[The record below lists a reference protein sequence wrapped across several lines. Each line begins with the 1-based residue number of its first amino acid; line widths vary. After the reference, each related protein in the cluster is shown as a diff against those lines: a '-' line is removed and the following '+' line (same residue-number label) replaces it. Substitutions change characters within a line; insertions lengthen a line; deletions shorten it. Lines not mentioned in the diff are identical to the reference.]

1 MYFAC
6 LISAARLASKPAL
19 PMYLKSLELIGFKS
33 FAAKTRIEFHRGVT
47 AVVGPNGCGKS
58 NILDA
63 IRWVLGEQSARA
75 LRGEG
80 MADVIFNGT
89 DTRPAVSAAEVSL
102 TFADCENDLGTE
114 YNELCLTRRVYRDS
128 QSDFL
133 LNHTPCRLKDIQL
146 LLMDTGIGRSA
157 YSIMEQGKI
166 DLILSSRPE
175 DRRAIF
181 EEAAGISKYKAQKRE
196 ALRKLEYTEANLL
209 RLSDIVK
216 EVKRQIGS
224 LQRQAGKARR
234 YRALF
239 ESLKVL
245 DLHVAARRRADLLAE
260 LAEAEG
266 KMLEF
271 AARHRVLEEQVDSQ
285 DFGLTAQRGEL
296 EALEN
301 RLAEAR
307 QDAHETRNRI
317 TGARTQVGFNEE
329 RALESERLSAR
340 SAEEMISAKS
350 RLEVEQDEL
359 AKIDQQLA
367 ELRQNL
373 ATSEAALVRRHQE
386 MAQARTEKEAAE
398 ERVREC
404 QGRIKKAE
412 AAATN
417 AQTELHRN
425 LDGQRAA
432 EERFDLVSKE
442 LVGIEASH
450 CDLCN
455 QVESAR
461 SDLEKAAAD
470 LQAHRHS
477 ANDCQLRREARE
489 REHQDVAASCAK
501 IERLEAE
508 KKARLEVLTQL
519 IEEGQ
524 GLHSA
529 TQAILKG
536 LDEPERFRPRIL
548 GSLAKFVEV
557 PAELVAAVEAAL
569 GAHLQAV
576 LLRDPSALDEVA
588 QKLSDG
594 GFGRGAVSLESLA
607 TSPDEPG
614 PADPLPEGAIAWLLD
629 RLTIQP
635 EASALLSRLLALVA
649 LAADLPAALA
659 MKQRASSGLAVVTMK
674 GEFVSAA
681 GVVFAGSAGDQ
692 ADSIFQRR
700 LEVRQLQSEIRCVA
714 EQAEVLAASRE
725 VAWREVEAA
734 ENARRASQNVLE
746 HAQVVTAS
754 RQAELSLL
762 ERELRER
769 ENKLKSLS
777 WEQRVL
783 REGVQERSEH
793 TEALRTRLGELRSEL
808 EKATAAH
815 SEAMNAARN
824 VAARELELNDAWQ
837 ELKIHV
843 ATERNRWESLGSVR
857 KPIASRLEEL
867 HALVTTREA
876 EIEHYRERI
885 VSLQQANSDL
895 IETIKQLEE
904 DLAAADAQI
913 ALLLSERTKRSA
925 AIEAVEVS
933 LRQLR
938 QELLTCGELKGREE
952 VRRTQSQLRLQSLD
966 EHVAR
971 RYQVEPGSFEP
982 DWFAFRVALRDQR
995 KRLESSSP
1003 SEREEADPSA
1013 HEQVDWTFAEAAV
1026 AEMTARLD
1034 GMGPVNLEAIQEYD
1048 ELEERQR
1055 FLEQQNVD
1063 LTKAKAE
1070 LLEVIQRINRTTK
1083 ELFRDTFEQVRCNF
1097 QEMFVELFGGG
1108 KANLLLVDDLDP
1120 LESGIEIIAKPPGK
1134 QLQSIALLSGGE
1146 KTMAAVALLFAIY
1159 MVKPSPFCVLD
1170 EMDAP
1175 LDESNINR
1183 FIRILDRFVGQSQFV
1198 VITHNKRTIAKA
1210 DVLYGVTMEEQ
1221 GISKLV
1227 GVRLTRR
1234 EEGHGEA
1241 DLIGTRKNVPSIA
1254 ESLGKGES

>member
-6 LISAARLASKPAL
+6 LISATKLASKPAL

-33 FAAKTRIEFHRGVT
+33 FATKTRVEFHRGVT

-89 DTRPAVSAAEVSL
+89 DTKPAVSAAEVSL

-114 YNELCLTRRVYRDS
+114 YNELCLTRRVYRDG

-166 DLILSSRPE
+166 DLILSSHPE

-234 YRALF
+234 YRSLF

-260 LAEAEG
+260 LTGAES
-266 KMLEF
+266 KIVEF
-271 AARHRVLEEQVDSQ
+271 AARHRLLEEQVDAQ
-285 DFGLTAQRGEL
+285 DFGLTAQRSQL
-296 EALEN
+296 ETLED

-307 QDAHETRNRI
+307 QQAHETRNRI
-317 TGARTQVGFNEE
+317 TSTRTEIGFNDE
-329 RALESERLSAR
+329 RILESERLSER
-340 SAEEMISAKS
+340 HAEEMCSAKS
-350 RLEVEQDEL
+350 RLEVEKAEL
-359 AKIDQQLA
+359 AKMDEQLI
-367 ELRQNL
+367 ELAQNL
-373 ATSEAALVRRHQE
+373 ATSEAALARRQKE
-386 MAQARTEKEAAE
+386 MVQARIDKEAAE
-398 ERVREC
+398 EQVRQS
-404 QGRIKKAE
+404 QGQIKKTE
-412 AAATN
+412 IAAAN
-417 AQTELHRN
+417 AQAELHRN
-425 LDGQRAA
+425 LDGQRTA

-442 LVGIEASH
+442 LVAIEASH
-450 CDLCN
+450 CELRN
-455 QVESAR
+455 QVERAR
-461 SDLEKAAAD
+461 SDLEKAAGD
-470 LQAHRHS
+470 LQSYRQA
-477 ANDCQLRREARE
+477 ANDCLQKREDRE
-489 REHQDVAASCAK
+489 REYQDVAAGFAK
-501 IERLEAE
+501 IERMAAE

-536 LDEPERFRPRIL
+536 LDEPDRFRPLIL

-569 GAHLQAV
+569 GANLQAV
-576 LLRDPSALDEVA
+576 LVRDQAAVA
-588 QKLSDG
+588 DIGRKLIDG
-594 GFGRGAVSLESLA
+594 NFGRGAVSLRSLA
-607 TSPDEPG
+607 ESQEG
-614 PADPLPEGAIAWLLD
+614 QLPAEPLPEGAIAWLLD
-629 RLTIQP
+629 RLTVQP
-635 EASALLSRLLALVA
+635 EAVALLSRLLARVA
-649 LAADLPAALA
+649 LAPDLPVAFAIKQCGSPQLAA
-659 MKQRASSGLAVVTMK
+659 VTVS
-674 GEFVSAA
+674 GEFVSPA
-681 GVVFAGSAGDQ
+681 GILFAGSTDDQ
-692 ADSIFQRR
+692 AESIFRRR
-700 LEVRQLQSEIRCVA
+700 LEVQHLETEIRSLA
-714 EQAEVLAASRE
+714 EQAEVLAASRDA
-725 VAWREVEAA
+725 AWREVEAA
-734 ENARRASQNVLE
+734 ETARRDSQRALE
-746 HAQVVTAS
+746 YAQVVSAS
-754 RQAELSLL
+754 KQAELSLL

-769 ENKLKSLS
+769 ANKLQSLT

-783 REGVQERSEH
+783 QEGVQERSEH
-793 TEALRTRLGELRSEL
+793 TETLRRRLGELRAEL
-808 EKATAAH
+808 EKATVSH
-815 SEAMNAARN
+815 SEAMSVARN
-824 VAARELELNDAWQ
+824 VASRELELNGAWQ

-843 ATERNRWESLGSVR
+843 ATERNRQQSLESVR
-857 KPIASRLEEL
+857 KPIAARLEEL
-867 HALVTTREA
+867 QELVTTREA

-885 VSLQQANSDL
+885 ASLQQANSDL
-895 IETIKQLEE
+895 VETIKQLEE
-904 DLAAADAQI
+904 DLTAADARI
-913 ALLLSERTKRSA
+913 AVLLAERTDRSA
-925 AIEAVEVS
+925 AIEAVEVN
-933 LRQLR
+933 LRRLR
-938 QELLTCGELKGREE
+938 QELLNCGELRGREE
-952 VRRTQSQLRLQSLD
+952 VRRTQGQLRLQSLD

-995 KRLESSSP
+995 KRFENAPSP
-1003 SEREEADPSA
+1003 ERELADPFA
-1013 HEQVDWTFAEAAV
+1013 DEEVDWTFAEAAV
-1026 AEMTARLD
+1026 AELTARLD
-1034 GMGPVNLEAIQEYD
+1034 SMGPVNLEAIQEYD

-1055 FLEQQNVD
+1055 FLEQQHVD
-1063 LTKAKAE
+1063 LTNAKAE

-1083 ELFRDTFEQVRCNF
+1083 ELFVDTFEQVRRNF
-1097 QEMFVELFGGG
+1097 QEMFIELFGGG

-1134 QLQSIALLSGGE
+1134 QLQSISLLSGGE

-1159 MVKPSPFCVLD
+1159 MIKPSPFCVLD

-1183 FIRILDRFVGQSQFV
+1183 FIRLLDRFVGQSQFV

-1241 DLIGTRKNVPSIA
+1241 DLIGTRKTVPSIA
-1254 ESLGKGES
+1254 EGLGNK